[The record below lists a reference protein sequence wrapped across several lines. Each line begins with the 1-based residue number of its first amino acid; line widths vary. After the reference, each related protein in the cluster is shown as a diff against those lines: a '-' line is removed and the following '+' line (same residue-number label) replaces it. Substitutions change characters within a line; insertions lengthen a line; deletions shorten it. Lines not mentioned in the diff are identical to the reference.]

1 MLANVWL
8 VSDEDDSPR
17 RAVVKIRL
25 LMCMLVIGL
34 GTTAGATLVAPP
46 SLDELVARADLVF
59 EGTVVDVRSSWRET
73 REGRVI
79 MSDVTF
85 RVIRGMKG
93 ESSQQVVLEM
103 FGGKVGKDTMR
114 IAGLPAFAL
123 GDHDVLFVRRGT
135 DGSSAG
141 RADAR
146 ALQGVARLPAGE
158 DMVTTFDGRAI
169 NGVSAIGTS
178 PRARAE
184 VGTGMTLDV
193 FASEIAQRVRG
204 RSAANR

>member
-1 MLANVWL
+1 M
-8 VSDEDDSPR
+8 
-17 RAVVKIRL
+17 KIRL
-25 LMCMLVIGL
+25 LLCVLVISL

-93 ESSQQVVLEM
+93 EPSQQVVLEM

-135 DGSSAG
+135 AG
-141 RADAR
+141 LPLVGLMYGRFKVSR
-146 ALQGVARLPAGE
+146 TPAGE